1 MFSYTMIQWLFIFYF
16 YCFIGWCIE
25 SCFVSFNKKK
35 WVNRGFIKGPF
46 LPLYGSGAVMM
57 LVISKPFLEH
67 WWAVFIAGC
76 IGATILEL
84 ITGIVM
90 EALFKVRYWDYSNQR
105 FHFKGYICLS
115 SSIAWGGLTMLMNY
129 VVHEPVEAI
138 VFAIPSKVLMVI
150 TITLTIYIAG
160 DFTLSFKAALDLR
173 DLLVLIEN
181 AKQDLMRL
189 QKRLDDMIAMAGDE
203 WNIKKESLSGSVE
216 QRKDTIMDAIH
227 LDEIKSGIE
236 KSLNTLKEMITKK
249 PVKYWQDFREEILDL
264 YTEYKMHDKNHE
276 KLGRL
281 KALGRRIRNNP
292 TMSSGKYKEALE
304 DLKQK
309 LDKWKKK

>member
-249 PVKYWQDFREEILDL
+249 VI
-264 YTEYKMHDKNHE
+264 
-276 KLGRL
+276 G
-281 KALGRRIRNNP
+281 
-292 TMSSGKYKEALE
+292 
-304 DLKQK
+304 
-309 LDKWKKK
+309 